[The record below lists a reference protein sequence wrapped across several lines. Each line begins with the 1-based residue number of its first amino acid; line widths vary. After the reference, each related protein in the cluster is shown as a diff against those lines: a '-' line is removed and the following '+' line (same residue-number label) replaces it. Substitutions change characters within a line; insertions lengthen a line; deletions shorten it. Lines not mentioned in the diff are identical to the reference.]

1 MDSKLVRQ
9 QFLKFFEQ
17 KGHTIVPSA
26 PIVNKDDPTLLF
38 TNAGMNPF
46 KDIFT
51 GKKPVQY
58 PRIANS
64 QKCLRVSGKH
74 NDLEEVG
81 YDTYHHTMFEMLGN
95 WSFGD
100 YFRAE
105 AIAWAWELL
114 TEVYKIDKSLLYVT
128 CFAGDQATPKDLE
141 TYEEWK
147 KWIPEERILFFGKE
161 ANFWEMGE
169 TGPCGPCTEIHIDLR
184 TPEEKAKTPG
194 RDLVNLGDP
203 RVIEIWNIV
212 LIQFDRKLDG
222 SLVPLPLKSIDTGM
236 GLERLCLVL
245 QNQTSTYDTDIF
257 LSLRAFL
264 ENRYNCR
271 YDRSETEAIAM
282 RVIVDHI
289 RAVSF
294 AIADGQLP
302 GNTGAGYVIRRILRR
317 AARYGF
323 QHLHIHHPFLFRL
336 VDILVEVLGEA
347 FPELTAQR
355 EFIKQ
360 VIEQEEAGFIRKLE
374 QGSQRFSAYIQQ
386 RLTDKKDATPMI
398 EGAFAFELY
407 DTYGFPLDLTQ
418 LMATEKGFSVDLEG
432 FEKNMALQKERS
444 KKAAA
449 QETGDWVELIAGA
462 ETQFLGY
469 DNLQIPVRITRYRT
483 VKQKGANA
491 YHLMLDQTPFYPE
504 SGGQVGDTGTL
515 KNGAETLLVLNTF
528 KENDSILHQVDK
540 LPQDPLSEWM
550 ASVDSE
556 RRRKIR
562 ANHSATHLM
571 HAALRQIL
579 GTHVEQRGSLV
590 NENYLRFDF
599 SHFQKMSAEELK
611 KVESLVNQ
619 KITAALP
626 LEVYNNMPIAEA
638 KKMGAM
644 ALFGEKYG
652 EKVRV
657 IRFGGDYSTE
667 LCGGTHVPNTLE
679 IRYFK
684 IISESAIAAGVRRIE
699 AVTSDE
705 ALAYLE
711 AQQTAIQ
718 TLKEIMNQPQ
728 NLEKAIVELLE
739 RNKANEEKLAKYE
752 QQRLLLLRDKLLE
765 SRQEGNG
772 FKWVVEQVEVDS
784 SESLKN
790 LSFELK
796 KQSSDSIFILGTVL
810 EGKPLLSVILT
821 DNLTSRFN
829 ATQIIKTICPAIKGG
844 GGGQPFYATAGGK
857 DPAGLPAALAEAQ
870 KLILADTL

>member
-1 MDSKLVRQ
+1 MNSQQVRQ
-9 QFLKFFEQ
+9 QFLEFFEQ
-17 KGHTIVPSA
+17 KGHVIVPSA

-58 PRIANS
+58 PRIANT

-81 YDTYHHTMFEMLGN
+81 HDTYHHTMFEMLGN

-114 TEVYKIDKSLLYVT
+114 TEVYKIDKSSLYVT
-128 CFAGDQATPKDLE
+128 CFAGDQDTPKDLE
-141 TYEEWK
+141 TFEEWK
-147 KWIPEERILFFGKE
+147 KWVPQEHILFFGKE
-161 ANFWEMGE
+161 ANFWEMGD

-184 TPEEKAKTPG
+184 PEEEKHKVDGKT
-194 RDLVNLGDP
+194 LINAGDP

-212 LIQFDRKLDG
+212 LIQFDRKADG
-222 SLVPLPLKSIDTGM
+222 TLIPLTLKSIDTGM
-236 GLERLCLVL
+236 GLERLCMVL
-245 QNQTSTYDTDIF
+245 QNKTSTYDTDIF
-257 LSLRAFL
+257 LPLRVFL
-264 ENRYNCR
+264 EDHYNCR
-271 YDRSETEAIAM
+271 YDRTEIEAVAI

-289 RAVSF
+289 RAVAF

-323 QHLHIHHPFLFRL
+323 QHLNIHQPFLYRL
-336 VDILVEVLGEA
+336 VDVLVENMGQA
-347 FPELTAQR
+347 FPELVTQR
-355 EFIKQ
+355 GFIKQ

-374 QGSQRFSAYIQQ
+374 QGSQRFTAYIQNY
-386 RLTDKKDATPMI
+386 LTQKKEALPVI
-398 EGAFAFELY
+398 EGDFAFELY

-418 LMATEKGFSVDLEG
+418 LMAQEKGFTVDLEG

-449 QETGDWVELIAGA
+449 QETSDWVELIAGTD
-462 ETQFLGY
+462 TQFLGY
-469 DNLQIPVRITRYRT
+469 DNLQIPARITRYRS
-483 VKQKGANA
+483 VKVKGTIC
-491 YHLMLDQTPFYPE
+491 YHLMLDQTPFYAE

-515 KNGAETLLVLNTF
+515 ENGTQQIKVLNTF
-528 KENDSILHQVDK
+528 KENESIIHQVDQ
-540 LPQDPLSEWM
+540 LPLDPLGEWM
-550 ASVDSE
+550 AVVDVE
-556 RRRKIR
+556 RRRKIK
-562 ANHSATHLM
+562 ANHSATHLL
-571 HAALRQIL
+571 HAALRKIL

-590 NENYLRFDF
+590 NDKYLRFDF
-599 SHFQKMSAEELK
+599 SHFQKLSPQELK
-611 KVESLVNQ
+611 QIEDLVNQ

-626 LEVYNNMPIAEA
+626 LEVFNNIPLTEA
-638 KKMGAM
+638 KAMGAM
-644 ALFGEKYG
+644 ALFGEKYA

-657 IRFGGDYSTE
+657 IRFGADFSTE
-667 LCGGTHVPNTLE
+667 LCGGTHVTNTLE

-684 IISESAIAAGVRRIE
+684 ILSESAIAAGIRRIE

-711 AQQTAIQ
+711 SQ
-718 TLKEIMNQPQ
+718 LEILQKLRNLLDCPQ
-728 NLEKAIVELLE
+728 NIEKALIELIE
-739 RNKANEEKLAKYE
+739 RNKSNEEKLARY
-752 QQRLLLLRDKLLE
+752 QQQYITELRNKLLA
-765 SRQEGNG
+765 SRKTGNG
-772 FKWVVEQVEVDS
+772 FQWVVEQIEIDS
-784 SESLKN
+784 AEALKN

-796 KQSSDSIFILGTVL
+796 KQSEDSIFILGTVL
-810 EGKPLLSVILT
+810 DGKPLLSIMMS
-821 DNLTSRFN
+821 DSLTSRFN
-829 ATQIIKTICPAIKGG
+829 AAQIIKTICPNIKGG

-857 DPAGLPAALAEAQ
+857 DPAGLPLALHEAQ
-870 KLILADTL
+870 KLILSN